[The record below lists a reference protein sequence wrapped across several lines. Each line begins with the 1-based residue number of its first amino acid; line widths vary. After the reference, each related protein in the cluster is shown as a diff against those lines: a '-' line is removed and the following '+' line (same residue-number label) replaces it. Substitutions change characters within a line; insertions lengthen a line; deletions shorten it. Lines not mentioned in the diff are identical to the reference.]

1 MLTNDAPDKE
11 TQLRYLRW
19 SLQALAA
26 SPSEQL
32 ALFPDAVAKADE
44 LVLDFDNCAAVVRER
59 DDAGLS
65 ESQLGALAAIDQQ
78 LATMSRLASELD
90 ADIWS
95 EAALRDDPHWQRTRQ
110 LAEEALTAFG
120 WNTEDNDTKS
130 SHPPV

>member
-65 ESQLGALAAIDQQ
+65 ESQHGALAAIDQQ

-110 LAEEALTAFG
+110 LAEEALAAFG
-120 WNTEDNDTKS
+120 WNTEGNERRS
-130 SHPPV
+130 AGE

>member
-1 MLTNDAPDKE
+1 MLTNEAPDRE

-44 LVLDFDNCAAVVRER
+44 LVLDFDNCAAVVRGR
-59 DDAGLS
+59 DDAALS
-65 ESQLGALAAIDQQ
+65 ESQIDALAAIDQH

-110 LAEEALTAFG
+110 LADEALAAFG
-120 WNTEDNDTKS
+120 WNARDGEQTAGR
-130 SHPPV
+130 

>member
-1 MLTNDAPDKE
+1 MFTNESPDKE

-59 DDAGLS
+59 DDASLS
-65 ESQLGALAAIDQQ
+65 DSELEALAAIDRQ
-78 LATMSRLASELD
+78 LAAMSRLASELD
-90 ADIWS
+90 ADMWS
-95 EAALRDDPHWQRTRQ
+95 EAALRNDQHWQQTRQ
-110 LAEEALTAFG
+110 LAAEALEAFG
-120 WNTEDNDTKS
+120 WSARGDAKSTEA
-130 SHPPV
+130 

>member
-1 MLTNDAPDKE
+1 MLRNDAPDRE

-59 DDAGLS
+59 DDAALS
-65 ESQLGALAAIDQQ
+65 ESQLGALAAIDQH

-110 LAEEALTAFG
+110 LADEALAAFG
-120 WNTEDNDTKS
+120 WNTGDDEQTS
-130 SHPPV
+130 G